1 MMSGAACGRR
11 VVRPPGLAK
20 WAVLVGW
27 ALLAGACSDAA
38 GPEIALVID
47 VPPSTEITVGDFLTL
62 MVTATSGGP
71 LISWASSDESIA
83 SVAGGGAVEAKR
95 PGTVTMTAS
104 AEGATSAE
112 IVLTVVERPGGYV
125 ADEIDYFLEI
135 AFGSEFGGATSLLR
149 RWPSGS
155 GPLIRVNGTP
165 STGDREVLDSVIAE
179 INRLAPD
186 LDIELVADFP
196 TVEMHFVPQS
206 DFATLL
212 PQAPPGN
219 NGLVWLWWG
228 EDQYLFQSVVLI
240 STATGEALRAHIIR
254 EEVTQMLGLLQDSF
268 RYPQSI
274 FYQAFSDV
282 TEYLPINRAV
292 IDLLHRPELRVGMT
306 TTEAARVA
314 RTLLRTNQRL
324 GVSSSPARAS
334 LQGRVPFRGVPGSGG
349 SGTVGRSAWSG
360 VARRVNPGS

>member
-1 MMSGAACGRR
+1 MPPESNARLANLNPVLPTIEPAPVDGSTVTSQRSGGKKSTSLTSAYMTPVCGW
-11 VVRPPGLAK
+11 VASPLPP
-20 WAVLVGW
+20 WTVLPGSVMVI
-27 ALLAGACSDAA
+27 GA
-38 GPEIALVID
+38 
-47 VPPSTEITVGDFLTL
+47 PPSTAITVGDFLTL
-62 MVTATSGGP
+62 MVTATAGGP
-71 LISWASSDESIA
+71 LISWASSDESVA

-95 PGTVTMTAS
+95 PGAVTVTAS

-112 IVLTVVERPGGYV
+112 IALTVVERPGGYV

-179 INRLAPD
+179 INRLALG

-240 STATGEALRAHIIR
+240 STTTGEALRAHIIR

-282 TEYLPINRAV
+282 TEYLPIDRSV

-306 TTEAARVA
+306 TTRGI
-314 RTLLRTNQRL
+314 LLF
-324 GVSSSPARAS
+324 P
-334 LQGRVPFRGVPGSGG
+334 P
-349 SGTVGRSAWSG
+349 
-360 VARRVNPGS
+360 

>member
-1 MMSGAACGRR
+1 MMSRAVSRR
-11 VVRPPGLAK
+11 KVVRPLGLAGR
-20 WAVLVGW
+20 AVLVGSV
-27 ALLAGACSDAA
+27 LLAGACSDAA
-38 GPEIALVID
+38 GPEIALVIEA
-47 VPPSTEITVGDFLTL
+47 PPSTEITVGDFLTL
-62 MVTATSGGP
+62 TATATAGGG
-71 LISWASSDESIA
+71 LISWASSNEAVA

-95 PGTVTMTAS
+95 PGTVTVTAS

-112 IVLTVVERPGGYV
+112 ITLRVVERLGGYV
-125 ADEIDYFLEI
+125 ADEIDYFLDI
-135 AFGSEFGGATSLLR
+135 AFGSEFGGATPLLR

-155 GPLIRVNGTP
+155 GPLIRLNGTP
-165 STGDREVLDSVIAE
+165 SAGDREVLDSVMAE

-206 DFATLL
+206 EFATLL

-228 EDQYLFQSVVLI
+228 EDQYLVRSVVLI
-240 STATGEALRAHIIR
+240 STATDEALRAHIIR

-268 RYPQSI
+268 RYPESI

-282 TEYLPINRAV
+282 TEYLPIDRAV

-314 RTLLRTNQRL
+314 RTLMRTNQRL
-324 GVSSSPARAS
+324 GATSPRESAR
-334 LQGRVPFRGVPGSGG
+334 LHGRVPFRGVPGSGG
-349 SGTVGRSAWSG
+349 SGTVGRWPWSG
-360 VARRVNPGS
+360 PEQRVSPGR